1 MLSYIKWQIKN
12 IELNSV
18 IILTDSWVWYEV
30 IINELT
36 YSKIYDKWEIEM
48 FLYHNITENWQ
59 SLFGFLEYEERE
71 FFKELIK
78 ISGIGWRVAQTILS
92 LWLTRLKTAILEEDK
107 KTIESIK
114 WVWKKMAEK
123 IILELGDKD
132 IVKNFVVT
140 KNESKEKT
148 KNVSNIDNSLK
159 QEIVSTLSLMW
170 YNSKKVEEVLQN
182 LPAWLNTAQEIIP
195 YVIKNI

>member
-18 IILTDSWVWYEV
+18 IVLTDSWVWYEI

-36 YSKIYDKWEIEM
+36 FAKIHDKNEIEM
-48 FLYHNITENWQ
+48 FLFHNITENGQ
-59 SLFGFLEYEERE
+59 TLFWFLEIDDRV

-78 ISGIGWRVAQTILS
+78 ISGVWWRVAQTILS
-92 LWLTRLKTAILEEDK
+92 LWLARLKTAILEDDK

-123 IILELGDKD
+123 IVLELSDKD
-132 IVKNFVVT
+132 IVKNFVIT
-140 KNESKEKT
+140 KTDSMQKV

-159 QEIVSTLSLMW
+159 QEILSTLTLMW
-170 YNSKKVEEVLQN
+170 YSSKKVEEILWN
-182 LPAWLNTAQEIIP
+182 LPTWLKTAQEIIP